1 MASKSGRAARSATEA
16 LRILW
21 EEGFFGSWKKK
32 APIVAALAKRGNHF
46 SDAELGMALMRGK
59 HLTRKGKRG
68 SYEYIQKYPHA
79 IETKAKD
86 TAKKGKKSDAVKR

>member
-21 EEGFFGSWKKK
+21 EEGFFESWKNK

-46 SDAELGMALMRGK
+46 SDAELGMALMRGN

-79 IETKAKD
+79 IEIKHSA
-86 TAKKGKKSDAVKR
+86 AKGKARVSKRK